1 MSLVLETVVPS
12 AENGKKIAKFLSENF
27 WTEHSLSGDES
38 PEIDWSRASAHINH
52 FMFEGIVYNVSDG
65 DKIVGT
71 IAVAPDKHWWS
82 AEEYV
87 GDGWFFVLPKY
98 RNLKDQTSP
107 SHLLIDAV
115 IDYANKLKKPLIMGV
130 FNIHGVERAKKLF
143 NKKGFHQ
150 IGGMY
155 YRN

>member
-1 MSLVLETVVPS
+1 
-12 AENGKKIAKFLSENF
+12 
-27 WTEHSLSGDES
+27 
-38 PEIDWSRASAHINH
+38 
-52 FMFEGIVYNVSDG
+52 MFEGIVYNVSDG
-65 DKIVGT
+65 DKIVGS

-115 IDYANKLKKPLIMGV
+115 IDYANKLEKPLIMGV

>member
-1 MSLVLETVVPS
+1 M
-12 AENGKKIAKFLSENF
+12 FLSKNF
-27 WTEHSLSGDES
+27 WTEHSLSGEQS

-52 FMFEGIVYNVSDG
+52 FMFEGIVYNVNDG
-65 DKIVGT
+65 DKIVGS

-98 RNLKDQTSP
+98 RNLKNQTSP

-115 IDYANKLKKPLIMGV
+115 IDYANKLEKPLIMGV
-130 FNIHGVERAKKLF
+130 FNLQGVERAKKLF
-143 NKKGFHQ
+143 DKKGFHQ